1 MPPVIKTWPRC
12 GRPHDIEADKGIL
25 CQNCRLADAEN
36 MLTQQQLETAPGV
49 QSEEQRQA
57 RMRRLALWLKITGT
71 AAIIFALWSLLSLF
85 SAVHP
90 QKSMR
95 RGTYNTDR
103 GADKCIENLWKA
115 AQAAQQNSQT
125 VFTCPVSGA
134 PYRTLKTP
142 DNTVIECPNPRA
154 HHLKR
159 LYIGGK
165 PAAATAVKLSP

>member
-1 MPPVIKTWPRC
+1 MPPVIKICPRC

-36 MLTQQQLETAPGV
+36 TLTQRQLENAP
-49 QSEEQRQA
+49 ETNIEQLRQA
-57 RMRRLALWLKITGT
+57 RLRKLTLWVKIIG
-71 AAIIFALWSLLSLF
+71 AAAMIFALWSLISLF
-85 SAVHP
+85 SAIHP

-95 RGTYNTDR
+95 RGTYDTDR
-103 GADKCIENLWKA
+103 GTDKCIENLWKA
-115 AQAAQQNSQT
+115 AQSAQQNSQT

-142 DNTVIECPNPRA
+142 DSTVIECPNPRA

-165 PAAATAVKLSP
+165 PAAATAVKQSP